1 MAGQA
6 RYTAILDACV
16 LYPVTIANILMELA
30 WQGLY
35 AAKWTKE
42 IDQEWVNALKRDRPD
57 LSDEKI
63 RYRLDNMHR
72 AIPDWEI
79 PISRYK
85 KLIPIIHMPDKND
98 RHVLAAAITGHADC
112 IVTKNT
118 KDFPVSAVEQY
129 GVEILHPDDFV
140 LLQITL
146 DSIQSLTAIKHLR
159 GRMRKPKLSA
169 NEFIES
175 LETVELVRTADYLRQ
190 AHELI

>member
-1 MAGQA
+1 
-6 RYTAILDACV
+6 
-16 LYPVTIANILMELA
+16 MELA

-85 KLIPIIHMPDKND
+85 KLIPIIHLPDKND

>member
-1 MAGQA
+1 LAGQA

-85 KLIPIIHMPDKND
+85 KLIPIIHLPDKND

>member
-85 KLIPIIHMPDKND
+85 KLIPIIHLPDKND

>member
-1 MAGQA
+1 MAGQT
-6 RYTAILDACV
+6 RYTAVLDACV

-30 WQGLY
+30 WQGIY

-42 IDQEWVNALKRDRPD
+42 IDREWVDALMRDRPD

-79 PISRYK
+79 PISKYK
-85 KLIPIIHMPDKND
+85 KLIPIIHLPDKND
-98 RHVLAAAITGHADC
+98 RHVLAAAIAGHADC

-118 KDFPVSAVEQY
+118 KDFPMSAVEEY
-129 GVEILHPDDFV
+129 GIEILHPDDFV

-146 DSIQSLTAIKHLR
+146 DSIQSLTVIKHLR
-159 GRMRKPKLSA
+159 ARTKNPKLSA

-190 AHELI
+190 ALKLI